1 MQLQEVIDARQS
13 IRKYKEGDIPDEHIA
28 EMVAAAHKTP
38 SHYICF
44 RYSSYLIFSNFSAFL
59 RTV

>member
-28 EMVAAAHKTP
+28 EMVAAAHKAP
-38 SHYICF
+38 SGKNIQNL
-44 RYSSYLIFSNFSAFL
+44 SLI
-59 RTV
+59 RI